1 LAEDARGQ
9 ESAST
14 TSLTRCRSLS
24 RIA

>member
-1 LAEDARGQ
+1 LAEAAQGQ